1 YNNPSTRS
9 GTRSPFLLDVQS
21 NHLGNLISRVVIPL
35 TRVAGNYTASK
46 VAQDLSPIIEIE
58 GEPFV
63 LETPLL
69 GAFRTSDLGPAI
81 GTLKDEQSRISA
93 ALDRLFG
100 AYRSHLITVDNA
112 KVIAA
117 ASATGPCHVTVP
129 MLAVTRP
136 HLGAAWRGVV

>member
-1 YNNPSTRS
+1 MARFDLYNNPSTRS
-9 GTRSPFLLDVQS
+9 GAKSPFLVDVQS
-21 NHLGNLISRVVIPL
+21 DHLGNLISRIVIPL

-69 GAFRTSDLGPAI
+69 GALRTSDLGSAI

-100 AYRSHLITVDNA
+100 AY
-112 KVIAA
+112 
-117 ASATGPCHVTVP
+117 
-129 MLAVTRP
+129 
-136 HLGAAWRGVV
+136 